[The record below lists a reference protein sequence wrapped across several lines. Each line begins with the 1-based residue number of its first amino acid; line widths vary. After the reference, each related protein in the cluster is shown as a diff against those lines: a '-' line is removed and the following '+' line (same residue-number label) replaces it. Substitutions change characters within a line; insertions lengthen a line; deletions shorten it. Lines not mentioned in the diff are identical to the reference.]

1 MSVEIDQP
9 DNIVIVSSENEEE
22 KESVAPLSRKK
33 VNRNRRVK
41 KRRLSGD
48 NLLGA
53 CSHEFNLSKNSSNCK
68 VP

>member
-9 DNIVIVSSENEEE
+9 DNIVIVSSEEE

-53 CSHEFNLSKNSSNCK
+53 CSHEFNLSKNSSK
-68 VP
+68 VLP